1 VQSFKCPNPWELSDN
16 SQHFGVKILEF
27 FEVCFYR
34 ISQKYSA
41 FVSNEMIS
49 DLQIFKS
56 RKTLIG
62 GLPTD
67 GIDLVVSTFSFTQRF
82 TYNVYNSCWTLRSGG

>member
-1 VQSFKCPNPWELSDN
+1 VQNLKCPNPRELNDIL
-16 SQHFGVKILEF
+16 QHFGVKMLEF
-27 FEVCFYR
+27 VEVCFYR
-34 ISQKYSA
+34 ISQNYSA

-62 GLPTD
+62 GILTD
-67 GIDLVVSTFSFTQRF
+67 GIDLVGSTFNFTQ
-82 TYNVYNSCWTLRSGG
+82 